1 MRVNKRILI
10 FFLLIYGLALV
21 IIIGRSALKLSNFG
35 RQLKSQYTEETGE
48 SRQTSL
54 RLKLFQQ
61 HKCLSNGLGAHHT
74 EKSSIVENKTLQDK
88 ENKMILWYIKP
99 GWITESVLSQTLK
112 TCPYSNCYTSS
123 DRQKIHQASAIMFE
137 IRKGGGLSSSPPIPM
152 DKRNPDQA
160 WVFFIVEPPLF
171 NADPSE
177 PYFQPNWSFAMNW
190 SMTFM
195 RDADIFFP
203 YGTLERRTEVQ
214 NRNYSAIFDQ
224 KTKFA
229 SWFVG
234 NCITPN
240 KREKYVEELQH
251 AGVEVDIYGGCG
263 KKGQKRLPR
272 FNNEAVKKTL
282 DQYKFYLSFENS
294 NCEDYVTEKLFS
306 NYNYDVIQLVMGGAD
321 YKRLLPN
328 NSYID
333 TADFKNATKMA
344 AYLMVLGNNKDKYI
358 EMLQNKNQ
366 FVWNGHN
373 TFDEASYSKSFCT
386 LCEKLNNLDSNRRVY
401 RSMNDHYRISRC
413 PPFTKAEPYYH

>member
-1 MRVNKRILI
+1 MVSVHDIS
-10 FFLLIYGLALV
+10 
-21 IIIGRSALKLSNFG
+21 GR
-35 RQLKSQYTEETGE
+35 T
-48 SRQTSL
+48 
-54 RLKLFQQ
+54 
-61 HKCLSNGLGAHHT
+61 
-74 EKSSIVENKTLQDK
+74 SIVENKTLQDK
-88 ENKMILWYIKP
+88 ENKMILWYVKP
-99 GWITESVLSQTLK
+99 GWITESTLNQTLK
-112 TCPYSNCYTSS
+112 TCPYSNCYTSK

-152 DKRNPDQA
+152 NQRNPDQA
-160 WVFFIVEPPLF
+160 WVFFIAEPPLF

-203 YGTLERRTEVQ
+203 YGTLERRTEVP

-224 KTKFA
+224 KTKA
-229 SWFVG
+229 AAWFVR

-240 KREKYVEELQH
+240 KREKYVDELQR
-251 AGVEVDIYGGCG
+251 AGVEVDIYGACS
-263 KKGQKRLPR
+263 KKGLRLPR
-272 FNNEAVKKTL
+272 FSTDAAKKTL
-282 DQYKFYLSFENS
+282 SQYKFYLSFENS

-306 NYNYDVIQLVMGGAD
+306 NYNYDVIQVVMGGAD

-344 AYLMVLGNNKDKYI
+344 AYLNALGNDKDRYI
-358 EMLQNKNQ
+358 EMLRNKQQ

-401 RSMNDHYRISRC
+401 RSMNDHYRINRC
-413 PPFTKAEPYYH
+413 PHFTKAEPYYH